1 MSIDLVRA
9 IPTPYMLL
17 GMAALV
23 AAAMGF
29 GYVKGIDHEAD
40 RHTEYVRQVTEAN
53 AKLEAENARIKRE
66 TKRIN
71 EETVAGWAAAV
82 DHLRRHP
89 TVRVRREDCG
99 AATQRVL
106 PGGAGNAEPATGER
120 GPGPGSDAPQTIP
133 IEIPVEQCETRLNR
147 AVKDAAQVMWLLD
160 WAAQQREASMP

>member
-23 AAAMGF
+23 AASVGF

-53 AKLEAENARIKRE
+53 ARLEAENARIKRE

-71 EETVAGWAAAV
+71 KETTAGWAAAV
-82 DHLRRHP
+82 DHLRRNP
-89 TVRVRREDCG
+89 VRVQRTDCG
-99 AATQRVL
+99 AAESVAVSASAGQPERDAAERGL
-106 PGGAGNAEPATGER
+106 GAGLST
-120 GPGPGSDAPQTIP
+120 P
-133 IEIPVEQCETRLNR
+133 IEIPAEQCEYRLNAAAR
-147 AVKDAAQVMWLLD
+147 DAAQVMWLLD
-160 WAAQQREASMP
+160 WAAGQREATEGR

>member
-17 GMAALV
+17 GVAALV

-29 GYVKGIDHEAD
+29 GYVNGIDHEAD

-71 EETVAGWAAAV
+71 KETTAGWAAAV
-82 DHLRRHP
+82 DYLRSNP
-89 TVRVRREDCG
+89 VRVRG
-99 AATQRVL
+99 ANCHPAESATVSASAGRPEPDAAERGL
-106 PGGAGNAEPATGER
+106 GAGLST
-120 GPGPGSDAPQTIP
+120 TV
-133 IEIPVEQCETRLNR
+133 EIPAEQCEARLNAAAR
-147 AVKDAAQVMWLLD
+147 DAAQVMWLLD
-160 WAAQQREASMP
+160 WAAAQREATLGD